1 MAVALNTSHPLY
13 ANLVSLIGVDDDN
26 VVKDFFVTG
35 RTCTKHASASI
46 GTGTYGRHVR
56 TTQSAGDSQGVALS
70 PLVPFGTIAA
80 QNTSVF
86 VVLNDLISTSGHSRA
101 GLLGNVTRDFNA
113 PTIQVNTSG
122 QVCHDIG
129 GSIGGTFST
138 GNILTGAHSVAVTR
152 THQTSAQLILN
163 GNAEVVN
170 YGRIGNTDAS
180 NGFGQIGGFPT
191 GNWGAVSADFVW
203 VATFD
208 KVLSEAEVAS
218 LHSSLGASNA
228 FGLVTSAANAAPTFP
243 GPNIGNQTGTVG
255 TALSANTVSD
265 SFSDSDAL
273 TFSPIGSW
281 PPGVTV
287 SSAGIIS
294 GTPTT
299 AGTYSTLQVRAT
311 DTAAQTVDSDVFSFT
326 ISAASHLITA
336 ANSQQVNTA
345 SSGSV
350 SSGSGA
356 TITMPALKDW
366 GTGNLKANETGI
378 TIIVNNMTTGDL
390 VVKLTGETSDGS
402 GVVAF
407 TNAALVAATNYR
419 VTTILADGSEG
430 TWIYTAA

>member
-1 MAVALNTSHPLY
+1 MAITLDASSSKYVNNAASLTQAHTCSGTDRVLVVVVNGLDATDLMASGTVTYGGVSMGAAVLVQSHSANHCRMYVMANPPAGTANIVVTPSANAYLNM
-13 ANLVSLIGVDDDN
+13 AAVSFTGVDQATP
-26 VVKDFFVTG
+26 V
-35 RTCTKHASASI
+35 SASNSSWKQYSVDPTSDTI
-46 GTGTYGRHVR
+46 TV
-56 TTQSAGDSQGVALS
+56 SAGGVALD
-70 PLVPFGTIAA
+70 A
-80 QNTSVF
+80 
-86 VVLNDLISTSGHSRA
+86 LIQY
-101 GLLGNVTRDFNA
+101 L
-113 PTIQVNTSG
+113 
-122 QVCHDIG
+122 
-129 GSIGGTFST
+129 
-138 GNILTGAHSVAVTR
+138 LTGSLTCDAS
-152 THQTSAQLILN
+152 QTSI
-163 GNAEVVN
+163 V
-170 YGRIGNTDAS
+170 TS
-180 NGFGQIGGFPT
+180 T
-191 GNWGAVSADFVW
+191 
-203 VATFD
+203 
-208 KVLSEAEVAS
+208 
-218 LHSSLGASNA
+218 NA
-228 FGLVTSAANAAPTFP
+228 FGRLGLSYKADATAMAWHPLPTNNNATHLLVALKPAAGANAAPTFP

-265 SFSDSDAL
+265 SFSDTDAL
-273 TFSPIGSW
+273 TFSAIGTW

>member
-26 VVKDFFVTG
+26 VVKDFFVPG

-70 PLVPFGTIAA
+70 PLVPFGTAAA

-129 GSIGGTFST
+129 GNLGGTFTT

-218 LHSSLGASNA
+218 LHSSLGASNT

-255 TALSANTVSD
+255 TPI
-265 SFSDSDAL
+265 SFSVASKFSDTDAL
-273 TFSPIGSW
+273 TFSAIGTW
-281 PPGVTV
+281 PAGVTV
-287 SSAGIIS
+287 SSAGLVS
-294 GTPTT
+294 GTPSA
-299 AGTYSTLQVRAT
+299 AGTYATLNVRAT
-311 DTAAQTVDSDVFSFT
+311 DTIAQTVDSDVFTFT
-326 ISAASHLITA
+326 ISAAGNGTA
-336 ANSQQVNTA
+336 AAGTGTSTGSGTGGAASGLGGGTFTSDVMENNSGAGLLA
-345 SSGSV
+345 STSV
-350 SSGSGA
+350 SWTWYQGTIGA
-356 TITMPALKDW
+356 APTSTTH
-366 GTGNLKANETGI
+366 GTGTTSAGGVLSITGLP
-378 TIIVNNMTTGDL
+378 TGAGFLLARTAD
-390 VVKLTGETSDGS
+390 SA
-402 GVVAF
+402 GVYYQPGTVA
-407 TNAALVAATNYR
+407 
-419 VTTILADGSEG
+419 
-430 TWIYTAA
+430 